1 MHYGKNVSKTQAD
14 YILEHLSLPDNE
26 EVLGVFDLGIY
37 RLLVITSNRIV
48 DVFSYKVSI
57 EVAGNNIASV
67 TNNKLFGLSVTLRSK
82 IGRIKTVLLPV
93 KQDERI
99 HVLGLLDAIQAA
111 PTPSASII
119 DKSNEKWVLGVR
131 VKANIIGAK
140 NDHDKISKI
149 AAKEKSAAKEELKAA
164 VQRPKSAK
172 KEAKLTLISSRKER
186 RAAEKAMEQAKSKEL
201 QRNAEE
207 AQRKTEQELHNDRV
221 IVVATVIDLLKEHW
235 LTLSMRHSQ
244 TVSNDGYNNYRI
256 DPWISELTYFRDNV
270 VMQKLNETVAE
281 KTVNKQ
287 LGKILLIIFAGG
299 VKDLKADDMSFSTP
313 SIELAA
319 LFMNR
324 PEVTDMRGAVIS
336 SWGQGLDG
344 HTLTVAYEDALSIP
358 IRSLGVSAK
367 DPNVKY
373 DMSQL
378 DIVTTLIFT
387 LVSWLYQIGNSGS
400 SGSTAIA
407 LPTNPYDYEA
417 YVANRLSAMGFTA
430 QTTKR
435 SGDYGV
441 DVLAEKNGKTYAIQ
455 CKYYTSPVG
464 LHAVQEIHAGQ
475 VFYKADYA
483 AVVTNSTFTPAA
495 KKLAATSQVL
505 LLNDSGLESLNVI
518 AGHSSETKQQDSHG
532 KPAPNTVYDPADEIA
547 RKKQIADELITVI
560 LPSITNK

>member
-14 YILEHLSLPDNE
+14 YILEHLSLPDKE
-26 EVLGVFDLGIY
+26 EVLGVFDAGLY
-37 RLLVITSNRIV
+37 RLLFITSNRLI
-48 DVFSYKVSI
+48 DVFSYKVSV

-67 TNNKLFGLSVTLRSK
+67 TNSKLFGLSVTLRSK

-93 KQDERI
+93 KQDDRV
-99 HVLGLLDAIQAA
+99 HVLGLLDAIKAA
-111 PTPSASII
+111 PTPVSQIV
-119 DKSNEKWVLGVR
+119 DKSSEKWVLGVR
-131 VKANIIGAK
+131 VKANILGAK
-140 NDHDKISKI
+140 KDHDRINKI
-149 AAKEKSAAKEELKAA
+149 AAKEKSAAKHELKAA
-164 VQRPKSAK
+164 TKSPEPVK
-172 KEAKLTLISSRKER
+172 TPAKLPLISSLKER
-186 RAAEKAMEQAKSKEL
+186 RAAEKSKEEAKL
-201 QRNAEE
+201 QELQQRAQE
-207 AQRKTEQELHNDRV
+207 AQQKAEQELHNDRV

-256 DPWISELTYFRDNV
+256 DPWITELTYFRDNV
-270 VMQKLNETVAE
+270 VMQKLDEMVAKE
-281 KTVNKQ
+281 TVNKQ

-299 VKDLKADDMSFSTP
+299 VKDLNTDDMSFGTP
-313 SIELAA
+313 SRELAA
-319 LFMNR
+319 VFMNR
-324 PEVTDMRGAVIS
+324 PEITDMRGSVIN

-344 HTLTVAYEDALSIP
+344 HTLTVAYEEALSIP

-400 SGSTAIA
+400 SGSATIA

-475 VFYKADYA
+475 VYYKADYA

-505 LLNDSGLESLNVI
+505 LLNDSGLESLNII
-518 AGHSSETKQQDSHG
+518 AGHSGEARQQDSPG
-532 KPAPNTVYDPADEIA
+532 KPAPNTVYNPADEIA